1 MGGFGG
7 APKFPRP
14 SVFNF
19 LLRYWQRTRNSEA
32 LDMVLLTLREMAKG
46 GMHDQLGGG
55 FHRYS
60 VDERWFV
67 PHFEKMLYD
76 QGQLAV
82 SYLEAFQITGDTQ
95 YAATARGILDYVLR
109 DMTDSEGGFY
119 SAEDADSVIDPEDPA
134 VKGEGAFYIWTA
146 EEIRDLL
153 GEPLADWFCQRYGVA
168 DGGNVAQDP
177 HSEFTGRNILYQSV
191 TLEETAQ
198 QFDRPLEEVRDGLDR
213 ASRILLEARAKR
225 VRPHLDDKVLTAW
238 NGLMISAFALAG
250 AVLNEPRYAEAARRA
265 AEFLSAR
272 MYDSER
278 GVLLR
283 RYRQGDAAIP
293 AFLDDYA
300 LFAQALLDLYER
312 SSTAATSSSPSASPT
327 SSASDSKTR
336 PAAGSSARP
345 RATPAW

>member
-1 MGGFGG
+1 MVAQLEKQAAVEPGRAGRVDQAILERGFHMFRRTFDAHLGGFGG

-19 LLRYWQRTRNSEA
+19 LLRYWQRTRNREA

-46 GMHDQLGGG
+46 GMNDQLGGG

-82 SYLEAFQITGDTQ
+82 TYLQAFQITGDTQ
-95 YAATARGILDYVLR
+95 YAATARGILDYVMR

-153 GEPLADWFCQRYGVA
+153 GEPLAAWFCLRYGVA

-177 HSEFTGRNILYQSV
+177 HQEFAGPQHPLPIGHPGR
-191 TLEETAQ
+191 
-198 QFDRPLEEVRDGLDR
+198 DRPAVRPSPGGSARRPRPRLANPPR
-213 ASRILLEARAKR
+213 SARQARA
-225 VRPHLDDKVLTAW
+225 A
-238 NGLMISAFALAG
+238 A
-250 AVLNEPRYAEAARRA
+250 PRR
-265 AEFLSAR
+265 
-272 MYDSER
+272 
-278 GVLLR
+278 
-283 RYRQGDAAIP
+283 
-293 AFLDDYA
+293 
-300 LFAQALLDLYER
+300 
-312 SSTAATSSSPSASPT
+312 
-327 SSASDSKTR
+327 
-336 PAAGSSARP
+336 
-345 RATPAW
+345 